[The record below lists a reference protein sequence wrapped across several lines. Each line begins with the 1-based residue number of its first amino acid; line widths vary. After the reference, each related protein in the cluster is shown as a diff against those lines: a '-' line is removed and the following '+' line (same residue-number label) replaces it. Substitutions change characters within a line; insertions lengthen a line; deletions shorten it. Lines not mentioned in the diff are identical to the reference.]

1 MYNVSTSVVIRTYWG
16 IMSRGPVQTL
26 QHNKSLMHHDSQ
38 SQFILMI
45 FFELPLYMT
54 ERILNIFHFPL
65 LTIYFD
71 FLESSNLVTNP
82 AN

>member
-1 MYNVSTSVVIRTYWG
+1 MCFMKVLPYVYPFYPMYNVSTSVVIRTYWG

-45 FFELPLYMT
+45 FF
-54 ERILNIFHFPL
+54 
-65 LTIYFD
+65 
-71 FLESSNLVTNP
+71 
-82 AN
+82 